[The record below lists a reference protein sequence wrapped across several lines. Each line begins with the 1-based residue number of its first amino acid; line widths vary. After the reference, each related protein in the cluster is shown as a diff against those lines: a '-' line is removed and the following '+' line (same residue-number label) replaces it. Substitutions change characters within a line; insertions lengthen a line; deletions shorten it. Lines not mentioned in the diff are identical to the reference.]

1 MTYANRTKVE
11 RLLDQL
17 CTDLGFCLPA
27 REYAQLQKMLPM
39 TIDGFTDA
47 VFRAEGMEP
56 QIKTELRKQVRERIA
71 KHFPERVA
79 NDAT

>member
-1 MTYANRTKVE
+1 MTYANRTKME

-27 REYAQLQKMLPM
+27 GQYERLQQMLPM
-39 TIDGFTDA
+39 SIDAFTDA
-47 VFRAEGMEP
+47 VFQAEGMEP
-56 QIKTELRKQVRERIA
+56 QIKTELRKQVRERVA
-71 KHFPERVA
+71 KRFPDRVA